1 VKRILI
7 FLSFCCFG
15 FQTGDYKII
24 SGLPF
29 SGARALSTDNLGNAY
44 IIFGN
49 QLLQF
54 SSTGAPKANYSES
67 SLGELRSV
75 DATNPL
81 KLMLFYPDFSRLILL
96 NAQLAVQ
103 STIHLR
109 QLGIQQAVI
118 ACNSMYGGYWIFD
131 RQDFQLKKIDL
142 NLQVIYQ
149 SGDLLSLTALNVNPN
164 FLVENNGFVYMN
176 DPVQGI
182 FVFDRYGTYFK
193 TIPIKIESGFQI
205 IENELLYTYEEKLFA
220 IHLKT
225 FVEREILMP
234 SHGTLKCVRI
244 ENQQLYLLTNDS
256 LTFYSF

>member
-1 VKRILI
+1 MKRIFI
-7 FLSFCCFG
+7 FISLFCVA
-15 FQTGDYKII
+15 FQEGDYTLI

-29 SGARALSTDNLGNAY
+29 NGARSLSTDNLGNAY
-44 IIFGN
+44 VIVGN

-54 SSTGAPKANYSES
+54 SSAGEPKANYSES
-67 SLGELRSV
+67 SLGELRSL

-81 KLMLFYPDFSRLILL
+81 KLLLFYPDFSRLTLL

-109 QLGIQQAVI
+109 QLGIHQAIVV
-118 ACNSMYGGYWIFD
+118 CNSMYGGYWIFD

-142 NLQVIYQ
+142 NLQVVYQ
-149 SGDLLSLTALNVNPN
+149 SGDLLSLTGLNVNPN

-176 DPVQGI
+176 DPTNGI

-193 TIPIKIESGFQI
+193 TIPIKIETSFQI
-205 IENELLYTYEEKLFA
+205 IENELLYIQEEKLFA

-225 FVEREILMP
+225 FTEREILMP
-234 SHGTLKCVRI
+234 AHGKLKSARI